1 MQILKV
7 EPGKTP
13 YTKEMEP
20 GLKNIQ
26 QEVGGLFEMVY
37 LEDDVALCCN
47 EEGKLNG
54 MQMNR
59 RVGDDIICGPFF
71 IVGLEP
77 DEGEF
82 CSLPEDKI
90 AQYTERFKEPEQFSD
105 YEPDAQPRMTFI
117 AFRGFGDV

>member
-1 MQILKV
+1 MQILKI
-7 EPGKTP
+7 EPGMAP

-26 QEVGGLFEMVY
+26 QEVGGFFEMVY
-37 LEDDVALCCN
+37 LEENVALCCN

-71 IVGLEP
+71 IVGLQP

-90 AQYTERFKEPEQFSD
+90 QHYSEQFKEPDQFSD
-105 YEPDAQPRMTFI
+105 YEPNAQPFI
-117 AFRGFGDV
+117 RLISF